1 MKKKEDENE
10 ELTDTLEILRS
21 WYEEPREL
29 AQRMELR
36 KLDPNKVFNNMFFF
50 LEMKDILLHL
60 NDVISNLNRRP
71 KALPLTPSASPSQSA
86 AKRMVID
93 GLFCYF
99 YNLF

>member
-1 MKKKEDENE
+1 LKNKEDENE

-50 LEMKDILLHL
+50 
-60 NDVISNLNRRP
+60 P
-71 KALPLTPSASPSQSA
+71 
-86 AKRMVID
+86 
-93 GLFCYF
+93 
-99 YNLF
+99 

>member
-1 MKKKEDENE
+1 LKNKEDENE

-50 LEMKDILLHL
+50 LRNER
-60 NDVISNLNRRP
+60 N
-71 KALPLTPSASPSQSA
+71 SPSS
-86 AKRMVID
+86 
-93 GLFCYF
+93 
-99 YNLF
+99 